1 MNSGQKA
8 LKSFASRF
16 TTAAAKSY
24 GKKYAKQSQHS
35 SDDHSSRQQQATAQD
50 RPLSHGSL
58 HSHPSFGSAYSSAK
72 SFSSLSQHGNS
83 YRAMVKSSAASPKY
97 PSSLTF

>member
-8 LKSFASRF
+8 LKSFASRL
-16 TTAAAKSY
+16 TTATAKY
-24 GKKYAKQSQHS
+24 GVKKYAKQSHHS
-35 SDDHSSRQQQATAQD
+35 SDEHNSQHQAIAQD
-50 RPLSHGSL
+50 RTLSHGSL
-58 HSHPSFGSAYSSAK
+58 HSHPSFGSTYSSAK

-83 YRAMVKSSAASPKY
+83 YRAMVKSSAASSKY